1 MFQEGRIFHLIFF
14 CYGILIFLEINML
27 SYFIMRRVNGL
38 CLWHWNKIKNGRRNN
53 ADRQAGRQKK
63 RQSISFI
70 IPENKRMLYCSFIY
84 FLDLIRTFYS
94 FFSSSSSSSGKT
106 YVYNSYCHHVV
117 SFLFY

>member
-38 CLWHWNKIKNGRRNN
+38 CLWHWNNIKNGRRNN

-63 RQSISFI
+63 
-70 IPENKRMLYCSFIY
+70 KTKY
-84 FLDLIRTFYS
+84 FF
-94 FFSSSSSSSGKT
+94 
-106 YVYNSYCHHVV
+106 YNSRE
-117 SFLFY
+117 